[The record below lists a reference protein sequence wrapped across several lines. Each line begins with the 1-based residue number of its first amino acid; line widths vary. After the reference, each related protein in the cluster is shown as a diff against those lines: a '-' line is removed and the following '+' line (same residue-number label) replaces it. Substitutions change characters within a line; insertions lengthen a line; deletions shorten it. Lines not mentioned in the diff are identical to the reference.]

1 MNRQLVWH
9 AFTDFLLFVL
19 PLVGINRWR
28 RWLSRTWTR
37 LFSIVR
43 RLRRLYPRDTTDSDK
58 SPVDTL
64 MTTTGKLAFL
74 PERTCAICHQQQITD
89 LGLVDHSAAPDRGAA
104 LGGSGAG
111 GVVGS
116 ALTDITNPYETIPC
130 GCIYCFVCLAQALDA
145 EEGDGWACLRCGN
158 LVHRCQ
164 PWTGDV
170 VLPHP
175 LTT

>member
-9 AFTDFLLFVL
+9 AFTDFLLFIL

-37 LFSIVR
+37 LLSIVR
-43 RLRRLYPRDTTDSDK
+43 RLRPRDTTGSDK
-58 SPVDTL
+58 IPVDTM
-64 MTTTGKLAFL
+64 MTTTIGKFAFL
-74 PERTCAICHQQQITD
+74 PERTCAICHQQQTTD
-89 LGLVDHSAAPDRGAA
+89 LGLVDHPAASDRGAA
-104 LGGSGAG
+104 FGGSGAG

-116 ALTDITNPYETIPC
+116 ALTDITNPYEAIPC

-145 EEGDGWACLRCGN
+145 EVGDGWTCLRCGN
-158 LVHRCQ
+158 LVRQSQ

-175 LTT
+175 PLTT